1 MISNNKIKEIIEQM
15 SEKGFAISVRDISYI
30 LLCRNYEDDIV
41 AYKSLFGDGS
51 ETEISYYK
59 QSKPIVELSKLM
71 AESLGWNSKE
81 DITFEENK
89 AEIIRLIQDAKD
101 KEARGELDAKQS
113 LDLQTKLRV
122 ALNDKFGAKDN
133 NTEQIVQVFQK
144 YDGEVCPHCH
154 REISRN
160 PITKEEAIKLYDLVE
175 KR

>member
-1 MISNNKIKEIIEQM
+1 M

-30 LLCRNYEDDIV
+30 LLCRSYEDDVV

-51 ETEISYYK
+51 EAEISYYK
-59 QSKPIVELSKLM
+59 QSKPIVELGKLV
-71 AESLGWNSKE
+71 ADTLGWNSKE

-133 NTEQIVQVFQK
+133 NTEQIVCVSMK
-144 YDGEVCPHCH
+144 YDDVCPYCSHEVA
-154 REISRN
+154 RR
-160 PITKEEAIKLYDLVE
+160 PMTKEEAIKEYNLIE
-175 KR
+175 NKK